1 MADCDEQIAEHM
13 GALDDQD
20 AGPPPPS
27 NKKGNKAPDEPM
39 RQHLF
44 AKFGLDL
51 TAVEG
56 VSIQT
61 VLAFMSEVG
70 TDVGRF
76 ATAEHFG
83 SWLGL
88 CPDNRITDGRTLAPR
103 QSHHRRAHPR
113 GSHPQGQQPPRH
125 GAAHG
130 RPVISSI
137 EILFG

>member
-1 MADCDEQIAEHM
+1 MSE
-13 GALDDQD
+13 
-20 AGPPPPS
+20 PPPIPS
-27 NKKGNKAPDEPM
+27 NAANLTPWTKSNFLAVGNKAPDEPM